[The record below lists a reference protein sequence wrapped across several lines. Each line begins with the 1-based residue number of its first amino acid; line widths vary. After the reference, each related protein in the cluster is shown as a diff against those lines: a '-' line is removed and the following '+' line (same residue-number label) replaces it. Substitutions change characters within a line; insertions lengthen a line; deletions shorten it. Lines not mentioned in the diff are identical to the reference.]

1 MAGHHHHGHTHGGHS
16 HGPVDFGRAFAIGIA
31 LNSLFVAAEAGAGIA
46 FDSMALLADAGHNLS
61 DVVGLAVA
69 WVGAGLSKRAPTRR
83 FTWGYRGASILAS
96 LSNGVLLLIAVG
108 AIAAEAMGR
117 FANPPPVPGGVMIAV
132 AALGVVIN
140 LGTALLFLRGRKGDL
155 NIRGAYL
162 HMAADA
168 GVSAGVVVAGALILW
183 TGALWIDPALS
194 LVIAAVILWSTWGLL
209 KQSLMLSMGAV
220 PEGIETEEVEA
231 ALAALPDVAAVHD
244 LHIWA
249 SGTTETVMT
258 AHLVL
263 AGGHP
268 GNAFLSDAQRLMHDR
283 FGIGHVTIQIEIDG
297 GADCTDCGTPHRHH
311 DGHHGH
317 DGHDHG

>member
-1 MAGHHHHGHTHGGHS
+1 VAGHHHHNGHGHGHNHGHGHS
-16 HGPVDFGRAFAIGIA
+16 HTPRDFGRAFAIGIV

-108 AIAAEAMGR
+108 AIAAEAIGR
-117 FANPPPVPGGVMIAV
+117 FADPPPVQGWVMILV

-140 LGTALLFLRGRKGDL
+140 LGTALLFVSGRKGDL

-168 GVSAGVVVAGALILW
+168 GVSAGVVIAGIAILW
-183 TGALWIDPALS
+183 TGALWIDPAIS
-194 LVIAAVILWSTWGLL
+194 LIIAAIILWSTWGLL
-209 KQSLMLSMGAV
+209 KQSLYLSMGAV
-220 PEGIETEEVEA
+220 PEGIETDDVEA
-231 ALAALPDVAAVHD
+231 ALAALPDVVAVHD

-249 SGTTETVMT
+249 QGTSDTVMT

-268 GNAFLSDAQRLMHDR
+268 GNGLIRQAQQVMHDR
-283 FGIGHVTIQIEIDG
+283 FGIDHVTIQIEVGED
-297 GADCTDCGTPHRHH
+297 ADCADCGAPAA
-311 DGHHGH
+311 GAAGAA
-317 DGHDHG
+317 

>member
-1 MAGHHHHGHTHGGHS
+1 
-16 HGPVDFGRAFAIGIA
+16 
-31 LNSLFVAAEAGAGIA
+31 
-46 FDSMALLADAGHNLS
+46 
-61 DVVGLAVA
+61 
-69 WVGAGLSKRAPTRR
+69 
-83 FTWGYRGASILAS
+83 
-96 LSNGVLLLIAVG
+96 
-108 AIAAEAMGR
+108 
-117 FANPPPVPGGVMIAV
+117 
-132 AALGVVIN
+132 
-140 LGTALLFLRGRKGDL
+140 
-155 NIRGAYL
+155 
-162 HMAADA
+162 MAADA

-311 DGHHGH
+311 DGH

>member
-1 MAGHHHHGHTHGGHS
+1 MAGHHHSHDGHTHH
-16 HGPVDFGRAFAIGIA
+16 HGPADFGRAFAIGIV
-31 LNSLFVAAEAGAGIA
+31 LNSLFVAAEAGAGIL

-108 AIAAEAMGR
+108 AIAAEAIGR
-117 FANPPPVPGGVMIAV
+117 FANPPEVKGGVMILV

-140 LGTALLFLRGRKGDL
+140 LGTALLFLRGRSRDL

-168 GVSAGVVVAGALILW
+168 GVSAGVVIGGALILW

-194 LVIAAVILWSTWGLL
+194 LIIAAIILWSTWGLL
-209 KQSLMLSMGAV
+209 KQSVYLSMGAV
-220 PEGIETEEVEA
+220 PEGIETEEVENL
-231 ALAALPDVAAVHD
+231 LAALPEVVAVHD

-249 SGTTETVMT
+249 SGTSHTVMT

-268 GNAFLSDAQRLMHDR
+268 GNAFLSDTQRLMHDR
-283 FGIGHVTIQIEIDG
+283 FGIEHVTLQLEVDG
-297 GADCTDCGTPHRHH
+297 GADCIDCGAPAPPHSHARHR
-311 DGHHGH
+311 
-317 DGHDHG
+317 